1 MVDDGGVR
9 ISLGAVAFI
18 LIRALSQFAEASV
31 NRFNV
36 GGTRVGI
43 VVIGSGPSLVSDD
56 VRMVQGFPTFAFNRS
71 YLIFDAWDFR
81 PTYYAALDPVAL
93 ERVSSDLVSKVLP
106 SVSETVFLERRGGE
120 SFGPH
125 PRIALVDYDAATA
138 PRVAL
143 DRVANC
149 GTVGASSLQI
159 VAALGFKKVLLL
171 GMDAHY
177 DSGDGSQSLR
187 YFHPEY
193 ARGAA
198 PCDLTDQS
206 FVLQGWERIAALC
219 AEHGIE
225 VYNAS
230 RRTRLTYFPRVSV
243 EEGVTWLR
251 TKKE

>member
-1 MVDDGGVR
+1 M
-9 ISLGAVAFI
+9 
-18 LIRALSQFAEASV
+18 
-31 NRFNV
+31 
-36 GGTRVGI
+36 
-43 VVIGSGPSLVSDD
+43 VIGSGPSLVADD
-56 VRMVQGFPTFAFNRS
+56 VRMVQELPTFAFNRS
-71 YLIFDAWDFR
+71 YLIFDTWDFR

-93 ERVSSDLVSKVLP
+93 QRVTRDLEMKVFP
-106 SVSETVFLERRGGE
+106 SVGQTAFLERRGGE
-120 SFGPH
+120 SFATH
-125 PRIALVDYDAATA
+125 PCVALVDYDAATP

-143 DRVANC
+143 DRIADC

-177 DSGDGSQSLR
+177 DSGDGARSLR

-198 PCDLTDQS
+198 PCELANQS
-206 FVLQGWERIAALC
+206 FVLRGWERVAVLC

-230 RRTRLTYFPRVSV
+230 RRTRLTYFPQVSV

-251 TKKE
+251 T

>member
-1 MVDDGGVR
+1 M
-9 ISLGAVAFI
+9 
-18 LIRALSQFAEASV
+18 
-31 NRFNV
+31 NRFNFR
-36 GGTRVGI
+36 GAMTGI

-56 VRMVQGFPTFAFNRS
+56 VRMVQEFPTFAFNRS

-93 ERVSSDLVSKVLP
+93 ERVRSDLVSKVFP
-106 SVSETVFLERRGGE
+106 SVGQKAFLERCGGE
-120 SFGPH
+120 SFALL
-125 PRIALVDYDAATA
+125 PRVALVDYDAATS

-143 DRVANC
+143 DRIADC

-177 DSGDGSQSLR
+177 DLADGVRSLS

-198 PCDLTDQS
+198 SYDLADQS
-206 FVLQGWERIAALC
+206 FVLRGWERIAALC
-219 AEHGIE
+219 AEQGIE
-225 VYNAS
+225 VINAS
-230 RRTRLTYFPRVSV
+230 RRTRLTCFPRVSV

-251 TKKE
+251 T